1 MAALATNVSCQC
13 ENLTFKYVE
22 EYAGIDISGGPVL
35 KNINFEFE
43 FGQRVLLIGG
53 NGAGKS
59 TLLKLL
65 SGKHLPTS
73 GMCYQI
79 GRRDSFRDTTLNC
92 ERTMVTSDWGNRS
105 AAFAASATYCT
116 DIAVED
122 MMVKLQQT
130 YPERRAILMH
140 TLRID
145 PAWRM
150 HKLSMGQRCRVQLF
164 LALLRPS
171 KIVILDE
178 VLGCLDIVS
187 RVNILNFLKQ
197 ESEGPLKATI
207 VLASHVF
214 DGMED
219 WASHLMYLRQGQ
231 ISFFGP
237 LAQVPLKGKDRLS
250 IYHTAE
256 MWLREE
262 EDVLNQLEKATDE
275 MDGILGNA
283 QNRAGGY
290 ANGRLGEYLSLKGEK
305 LG

>member
-1 MAALATNVSCQC
+1 MSSDPNVSVQC
-13 ENLTFKYVE
+13 VDLVFKYVE

-35 KNINFEFE
+35 KGINCQLHR
-43 FGQRVLLIGG
+43 GQRVLLIGG

-59 TLLKLL
+59 TLLKMFG
-65 SGKHLPTS
+65 GKHLPTS
-73 GMCYQI
+73 GMCYQM
-79 GRRDSFRDTTLNC
+79 GLRDSFRDTKLNL
-92 ERTMVTSDWGNRS
+92 ERTMVTSDWANRS
-105 AAFAASATYCT
+105 VAFAAGATYCT

-122 MMVKLQQT
+122 MMVKLQQSF
-130 YPERRAILMH
+130 PERRAILMH

-164 LALLRPS
+164 LSLLRPS
-171 KIVILDE
+171 KIIILDE

-187 RVNILNFLKQ
+187 RSNILSFLKQ
-197 ESEGPLKATI
+197 ESEGPFKATV

-214 DGMED
+214 DGMEE
-219 WASHLMYLRQGQ
+219 WASHLMYLRSGQ

-237 LAQVPLKGKDRLS
+237 LNTVPLMGKKQLS
-250 IYHTAE
+250 LYHSTE

-262 EDVLNQLEKATDE
+262 EDIAEKECNATDGVL
-275 MDGILGNA
+275 DNA

-290 ANGRLGEYLSLKGEK
+290 ANGRLGEYFSLNGEK
-305 LG
+305 MG